1 MRALRIAVLGVA
13 VATLMTG
20 CAAPADTGPV
30 DSPVQSQAKL
40 LAMLDEAQEL
50 AGGEWES
57 RDSPSPVSC
66 ALPGSGDDGV
76 TFSGRRERSGPGL
89 DETEIVAIADQ
100 FVEQGFEVGRA
111 EIGPFT
117 NVRGVMPGNE
127 ALYVLLEAGSTITT
141 LSGQAACVPGDVNVE
156 LDRVKDELG

>member
-1 MRALRIAVLGVA
+1 MRAPRIAVLA
-13 VATLMTG
+13 AAIAMLMTG

-30 DSPVQSQAKL
+30 DSPLQSQAKL

-66 ALPGSGDDGV
+66 ALPGSDDDGV
-76 TFSGRRERSGPGL
+76 TFTGRRERSGPGL

-100 FVEQGFEVGRA
+100 LVEQGLEVGRA
-111 EIGPFT
+111 EIGPFK
-117 NVRGVMPGNE
+117 NVRGVMPDNE
-127 ALYVLLEAGSTITT
+127 TLYVLLEAGSTITT